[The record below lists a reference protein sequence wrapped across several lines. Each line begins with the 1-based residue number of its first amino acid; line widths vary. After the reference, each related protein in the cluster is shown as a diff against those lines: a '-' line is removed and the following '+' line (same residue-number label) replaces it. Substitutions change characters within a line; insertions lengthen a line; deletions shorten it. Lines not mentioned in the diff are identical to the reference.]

1 MTEYEKLIEYHRQV
15 AGSGKCDD
23 LSNFFDK
30 HVEEIKVDGGNPLL
44 RSSEQLDPKR
54 FLQTIKSEDNTNH

>member
-1 MTEYEKLIEYHRQV
+1 MTEYEKLIEYHRRV
-15 AGSGKCDD
+15 AGNCGDYKD
-23 LSNFFDK
+23 FFDK

-44 RSSEQLDPKR
+44 RSSEQPDPKR

>member
-1 MTEYEKLIEYHRQV
+1 VTEYEKLIEYHRRV
-15 AGSGKCDD
+15 AGNCGDFND

-44 RSSEQLDPKR
+44 RSSEQSDPKR
-54 FLQTIKSEDNTNH
+54 FLQTIKSEDK